1 MKLFEMHL
9 ERQQHGSTHK
19 TFLQNFDLLLFCF
32 SVALMFCPQ
41 MVSCPTSLSYF
52 DNDFFGIQIL
62 CLYLLRTFLLNY

>member
-52 DNDFFGIQIL
+52 DNDFCVSNSLFIFTENF
-62 CLYLLRTFLLNY
+62 LY